1 MNIQKTMQ
9 ELFGNSCYAY
19 CISYISGKRDIK
31 DLTTDVLEG
40 WKKGFIDDDGFVSQP
55 HKFYNY
61 CFGKELARDVR
72 KPDYK
77 PDQDIFIVEWKNPK
91 GGSHFTVETSDT
103 LLTDK
108 ALFDPSGSSI
118 SRAYNKVISYREF
131 IK

>member
-1 MNIQKTMQ
+1 MNIQKQME
-9 ELFGNSCYAY
+9 ELFAHSCYAY

-77 PDQDIFIVEWKNPK
+77 PEPFDQIVCWENGKNT
-91 GGSHFTVETSDT
+91 HFVVMRGEDG
-103 LLTDK
+103 K
-108 ALFDPSGSSI
+108 IVFDPWPDS
-118 SRAYNKVISYREF
+118 NVIKYGHPTTIREF
-131 IK
+131 I

>member
-1 MNIQKTMQ
+1 MENIQVKMQ
-9 ELFGNSCYAY
+9 ELFAHSCYAY

-77 PDQDIFIVEWKNPK
+77 PEPFDQIVCWENGKNT
-91 GGSHFTVETSDT
+91 HFVVMRN
-103 LLTDK
+103 DK
-108 ALFDPSGSSI
+108 IVFDPWPESNTVKNGKATTI
-118 SRAYNKVISYREF
+118 REF
-131 IK
+131 I